1 MVLIKKQESNGL
13 VILTTNILPRVFEK
27 KNILPRA
34 NSISL
39 MEAKFASYSRKSIR
53 QL

>member
-13 VILTTNILPRVFEK
+13 VILTTNILPH
-27 KNILPRA
+27 A

>member
-13 VILTTNILPRVFEK
+13 VVLTT
-27 KNILPRA
+27 NILPRA